1 MNSYID
7 MHAHILPGLDDGAKN
22 SAMALKMLRQAQ
34 AEGIRE
40 IILTPHYKPMRHNAR
55 PETVKR
61 ALYRLEE
68 LKDAAKISIRL
79 HLGNE
84 IYYGSD
90 VIEAFREEM
99 VFTMAGSSCV
109 LVEFGPAEDYAYI
122 RKAAYRL
129 LAEGYV
135 PVLAHVE
142 RYRCLME
149 KKVRAEELYDMGC
162 HLQVNASS
170 ITGENGMTCRQ
181 NVKWLLKREYISFVG
196 TDCHDDRR
204 RMPEMA
210 KAAAYVAKKYG
221 EAYCREIFR
230 DNAAALIQGNYG

>member
-7 MHAHILPGLDDGAKN
+7 IHAHILPGLDDGAKN

-34 AEGIRE
+34 AEGIQE
-40 IILTPHYKPMRHNAR
+40 IILTPHYKPMRHNSR
-55 PETVKR
+55 PETVRR
-61 ALYRLEE
+61 ALYQLQK
-68 LKDAAKISIRL
+68 LKDAAGISTRL
-79 HLGNE
+79 YLGNE
-84 IYYGSD
+84 VYYSSD
-90 VIEAFREEM
+90 VIGALREERA
-99 VFTMAGSSCV
+99 FTMAGSACV
-109 LVEFGPAEDYAYI
+109 LVEFSPAENYAYI
-122 RKAAYRL
+122 REAAYNL

-135 PVLAHVE
+135 PILAHVE
-142 RYRCLME
+142 RYRCLMD

-181 NVKWLLKREYISFVG
+181 NVKWLLRREFVSFVG

-204 RMPEMA
+204 RTPKMA

-221 EAYCREIFR
+221 ETYCGEIFR
-230 DNAAALIQGNYG
+230 ENAVALLQGSYG

>member
-22 SAMALKMLRQAQ
+22 SAIALEMLRQAQ

-55 PETVKR
+55 PETVR
-61 ALYRLEE
+61 QALYQLEE
-68 LKDAAKISIRL
+68 LRDAAEISIRL

-90 VIEAFREEM
+90 VIEALREKM
-99 VFTMAGSSCV
+99 AFTMAGSACV
-109 LVEFGPAEDYAYI
+109 LVEFNPAEDYAYI
-122 RKAAYRL
+122 REAAYHL
-129 LAEGYV
+129 LTEGYV

-149 KKVRAEELYDMGC
+149 KKVRAEELYGMGC

-170 ITGENGMTCRQ
+170 IVGENGMACRQ
-181 NVKWLLKREYISFVG
+181 NVKWLLKREYVSFVG

-204 RMPEMA
+204 RTPEIA
-210 KAAAYVAKKYG
+210 KAASYVTKKYG
-221 EAYCREIFR
+221 EGYCREIFR
-230 DNAAALIQGNYG
+230 DNAFALMQGILG

>member
-7 MHAHILPGLDDGAKN
+7 IHAHILPSLDDGAKN
-22 SAMALKMLRQAQ
+22 SAMALDMLRQAQ

-40 IILTPHYKPMRHNAR
+40 IILTPHYKPMRHNSR
-55 PETVKR
+55 PETVRR
-61 ALYRLEE
+61 ALYQLEK
-68 LKDAAKISIRL
+68 LRDAAGISTRL

-84 IYYGSD
+84 VHYGSD
-90 VIEAFREEM
+90 VIEALREKK
-99 VFTMAGSSCV
+99 VFTMAGSACV
-109 LVEFGPAEDYAYI
+109 LVEFSPAENYAYI
-122 RKAAYRL
+122 REAAYNL

-181 NVKWLLKREYISFVG
+181 NVKWLLRREFVSFVG
-196 TDCHDDRR
+196 TDCHDDRKR
-204 RMPEMA
+204 TPKMA
-210 KAAAYVAKKYG
+210 KAAAYVTKKYG
-221 EAYCREIFR
+221 ESYCREIFR
-230 DNAAALIQGNYG
+230 DNAVALMQGSYG

>member
-34 AEGIRE
+34 AAGIQE
-40 IILTPHYKPMRHNAR
+40 IILTPHYKPMRHNSR
-55 PETVKR
+55 SETVRR
-61 ALYRLEE
+61 ALYQLEE
-68 LKDAAKISIRL
+68 LRDAAGICIRL
-79 HLGNE
+79 YLGNE
-84 IYYGSD
+84 VYYGSD
-90 VIEAFREEM
+90 VIRALREERA
-99 VFTMAGSSCV
+99 FTMAGSSCV
-109 LVEFGPAEDYAYI
+109 LVEFSPAEDYAYI
-122 RKAAYRL
+122 REAAYSL

-135 PVLAHVE
+135 PILAHVE

-149 KKVRAEELYDMGC
+149 KKVRTEELYDMGC

-181 NVKWLLKREYISFVG
+181 NVKWLLTREYVSFVG

-204 RMPEMA
+204 RPPKMA

-221 EAYCREIFR
+221 EAYCQEIFR
-230 DNAAALIQGNYG
+230 DNAAALIQGRYG